1 MSYKW
6 KPSKS
11 QRKEFAIKMKT
22 DEAFANAYYQ
32 RKEQRASK
40 RRSKSEF
47 DYNSA
52 GGYYIPTKI
61 QHDAALKLSMDNPTD
76 KQVEACN
83 MVLYGYTCN
92 EKIHHDYIHIV
103 NEYIRNKNF

>member
-11 QRKEFAIKMKT
+11 QR
-22 DEAFANAYYQ
+22 
-32 RKEQRASK
+32 
-40 RRSKSEF
+40 
-47 DYNSA
+47 
-52 GGYYIPTKI
+52 
-61 QHDAALKLSMDNPTD
+61 
-76 KQVEACN
+76 
-83 MVLYGYTCN
+83 N